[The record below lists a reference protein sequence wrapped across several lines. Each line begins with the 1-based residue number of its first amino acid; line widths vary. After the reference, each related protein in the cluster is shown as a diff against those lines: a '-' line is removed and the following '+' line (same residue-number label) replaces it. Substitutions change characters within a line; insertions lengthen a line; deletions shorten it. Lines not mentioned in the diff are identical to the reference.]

1 MLERTVYNKH
11 NTGHLK
17 GRFPAFLGE
26 DMGVGTDIDITFPE
40 INELKEKQR
49 AAFWQPAEVSMEA
62 SRVGMETSDPVAV
75 ELMKLNLMFQ
85 QGLDSVASKSIGAM
99 LLPHVTNP
107 EVGSMIVEW
116 SREESVHMDSYS
128 YILRS
133 VFEDPKEIVKEIYKD
148 IEIHSRIEGITTVF
162 DDLYNT
168 HPSDPV
174 ELKKR
179 NIARALVVLM
189 AMEGCAFMNS
199 FSVTFAVEEATKA
212 MGGIAETVSRI
223 CFAELLHS
231 VMSYYLIQATIED
244 GWGYVYDEIKP
255 EMEEVYKNIVEN
267 ELRWADYL
275 FSGGR
280 EGGIVGLTKDM
291 MYDQVFFFANNV
303 YKMAGYDNPFKKVDE
318 IAIKAF
324 DKHVDRSAIQI
335 SPQELNNTSYF
346 VNTVDNDLTDST
358 PLGFEG
364 NLVF

>member
-1 MLERTVYNKH
+1 MTERTVYNKH
-11 NTGHLK
+11 NTGHLR
-17 GRFPAFLGE
+17 GHFPAFLGE
-26 DMGVGTDIDITFPE
+26 DMGIGSDVEVTFPD

-49 AAFWQPAEVSMEA
+49 AAFWQPAEVSMDD

-107 EVGSMIVEW
+107 EVGSMIMEW
-116 SREESVHMDSYS
+116 GRSESVHMDSYS

-133 VFEDPKEIVKEIYKD
+133 VFDDPSKIIEEIYD
-148 IEIHSRIEGITTVF
+148 DLEIHSRIEGITEVF

-168 HPSDPV
+168 HHSDPLEV
-174 ELKKR
+174 KKV

-199 FSVTFAVEEATKA
+199 FSVTFAVEEATKT

-223 CFAELLHS
+223 CFDEGLHS
-231 VMSYYLIQATIED
+231 IMSYHLIQATIKD
-244 GWGYVYDEIKP
+244 GWGYVYEKIKP

-275 FSGGR
+275 FSGNR
-280 EGGIVGLTKDM
+280 SRGISGLTKDM
-291 MYDQVFFFANNV
+291 MYDQVYFFANNV
-303 YKMAGYDNPFKKVDE
+303 YNMAGFDNPFKVVEE

-324 DKHVDRSAIQI
+324 DKHVDREAIQV
-335 SPQELNNTSYF
+335 SPQELTNTSYF
-346 VNTVDNDLTDST
+346 VNAVVDDLTGDSDIS
-358 PLGFEG
+358 FKG
-364 NLVF
+364 NSVF